1 MLKKYKKEGMK
12 QDTPQPIRVP
22 TVTVCFTG
30 LRFNVSAITQ
40 LLWGFSF
47 VELFYDEKGTGFGIK
62 LIQHPMKGTSYE
74 IKRYRQGGKVYTA
87 RVYCTPFVK
96 KLGVISGIDQRD
108 KIYPLKLDKEKSILM
123 VEFDAHCLDG

>member
-12 QDTPQPIRVP
+12 QDTSQLIRVP

-30 LRFNVSAITQ
+30 LRFNVSAIAQ
-40 LLWGFSF
+40 FFRGFSF
-47 VELFYDEKGTGFGIK
+47 VELFYDERGKGFGIK
-62 LIQHPMKGTSYE
+62 LLHCAETESYE

-108 KIYPLKLDKEKSILM
+108 KIYPLKLDKEKKVLM
-123 VEFDAHCLDG
+123 VEFDAHYV

>member
-1 MLKKYKKEGMK
+1 MLKKYTKKATKEDSSK
-12 QDTPQPIRVP
+12 PIRVP

-40 LLWGFSF
+40 LLCGFSF
-47 VELFYDEKGTGFGIK
+47 VELFYDEKGAGFGIK
-62 LIQHPMKGTSYE
+62 LIQYPMKGTSYE

-87 RVYCTPFVK
+87 RVYCSSFVK
-96 KLGVISGIDQRD
+96 KLGFLSGVAQTD

-123 VEFDAHCLDG
+123 VEFDAYYV